1 MLKEK
6 SEKETE
12 EQKLDKLSHQVE
24 EIKLQF
30 QQLIRTLKGNG
41 VNIQAESVA
50 SLNSDKDSRS
60 NTLTK
65 TKRDAIKHNYEN
77 FGQNLSQKKAK
88 KPFHGGHFD
97 SLQDALVNPTAL
109 KKKIGQQKD
118 KLERSSTLDDDK

>member
-24 EIKLQF
+24 EIRLQF
-30 QQLIRTLKGNG
+30 QQLIKTLKGNG
-41 VNIQAESVA
+41 VNIQAESIA

-65 TKRDAIKHNYEN
+65 TKRDAIKHQYEN
-77 FGQNLSQKKAK
+77 FGQNLSKKAK